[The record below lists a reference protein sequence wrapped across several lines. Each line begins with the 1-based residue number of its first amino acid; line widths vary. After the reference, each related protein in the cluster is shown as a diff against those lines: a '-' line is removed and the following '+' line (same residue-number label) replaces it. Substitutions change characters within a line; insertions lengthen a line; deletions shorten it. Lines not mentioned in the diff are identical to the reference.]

1 MYELIILTLLSRH
14 PMHGYLIAHVIND
27 IIGPFA
33 RISNGRL
40 YPLLA
45 KLEAEGLITPQEAP
59 DSAGTGERRQRSYAI
74 TESGRQRFHQLMMDT
89 TSNPGDYGRLFWIK
103 VPYLDALQLHERLY
117 LVDHY
122 INYCQTHIF
131 HLTGEAE
138 SLKRDHAQSAY
149 MSQEQLEA
157 TLLVMRHTVGEW
169 QLSADD
175 ARALREKI
183 LGRAEHGAPESA
195 PAGSTEQIRPPAPA
209 AKVRSAQQH

>member
-14 PMHGYLIAHVIND
+14 QMHGYLIAHVIND

-45 KLEAEGLITPQEAP
+45 KLKVEGLITPQAAS
-59 DSAGTGERRQRSYAI
+59 DSASTGERRQRCFAI

-89 TSNPGDYGRLFWIK
+89 TSNPGDYGRLFWLK
-103 VPYLDALQLHERLY
+103 VPYLDALHLHEHLY

-157 TLLVMRHTVGEW
+157 TLLVMRHMIGEW

-175 ARALREKI
+175 ARALREQI
-183 LGRAEHGAPESA
+183 LAWTEHGVPESA
-195 PAGSTEQIRPPAPA
+195 PAGSTEPVRPSASA
-209 AKVRSAQQH
+209 SEVHSAQQH